1 MLSCLSMDTT
11 PQELISFPSDNF
23 FYLSVCQAG
32 MRSGHLPN
40 WSRIWSC
47 DHGDATTVGEE
58 GNFREIHFYTEP
70 SLRSSRFLSFSRL
83 RSNKR
88 AKSGGAKEH
97 VWGEQ
102 NWGEVGRWWARR
114 GEGVRRKGI
123 TRSQS
128 QRFLPKSVRPRTG
141 SNSAISLVISPSF
154 KIWHKKFVFHA

>member
-40 WSRIWSC
+40 CFRIWSC

-83 RSNKR
+83 RSNKQ
-88 AKSGGAKEH
+88 AKKRTSKGTQKLE
-97 VWGEQ
+97 
-102 NWGEVGRWWARR
+102 RS
-114 GEGVRRKGI
+114 GEGVWRKE
-123 TRSQS
+123 TQP
-128 QRFLPKSVRPRTG
+128 LPLLLIFALP
-141 SNSAISLVISPSF
+141 PSF
-154 KIWHKKFVFHA
+154 VPFAQVLGNACYAGYNEPSPVTLSLTSLEITQAKNCYV